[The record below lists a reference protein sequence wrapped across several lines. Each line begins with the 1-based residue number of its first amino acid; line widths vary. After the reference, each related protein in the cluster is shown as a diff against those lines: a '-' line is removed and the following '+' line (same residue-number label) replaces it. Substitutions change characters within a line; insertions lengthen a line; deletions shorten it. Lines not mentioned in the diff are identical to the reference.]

1 VHSVTEQEQ
10 LTEADRLLDTLRLAI
25 YRGELTPGQRLVEAE
40 VASRYDASRA
50 AVREALALLTNEGL
64 VLRERNRG
72 ARVRPVSLEE
82 AVEIFEARAVLEGLC
97 AAKAAAVITTRERR
111 ELKTLSSPMTEA
123 VRRNDIIVHN
133 QTSLQVHTKIQEIAK
148 QATVSTMLDR
158 LRYQSGRYQFHVAL
172 LPGRLAQS
180 RAEHVA
186 IIEAVCSR
194 DPEAAEVAM
203 RDHLFSVI
211 DALRQLAELGP
222 SPLMPSTAW
231 G

>member
-1 VHSVTEQEQ
+1 MHSVTEQEQ

-111 ELKTLSSPMTEA
+111 ELKALSSPMTGA
-123 VRRNDIIVHN
+123 VRRNDILVHN

-172 LPGRLAQS
+172 LPGRPAQS
-180 RAEHVA
+180 LKEHLA

-194 DPEAAEVAM
+194 DPEAAEAAM

-222 SPLMPSTAW
+222 SPLLPSTAW

>member
-1 VHSVTEQEQ
+1 VPSVTEQEQ

-97 AAKAAAVITTRERR
+97 AAKAAAVITSRERR
-111 ELKTLSSPMTEA
+111 DLKALSSPMTEA

-172 LPGRLAQS
+172 LPGRTAQS
-180 RAEHVA
+180 RAEHLA